1 LSGRA
6 PLHLF
11 TGFGV
16 ELEYMI
22 VDRERLDVLPV
33 TDELIRAVHGSY
45 ESEIEQG
52 ELSWSNELVL
62 HVIELK
68 TNGPAP
74 ALEGLDTIFQR
85 DVRRIDGLLA
95 TLGGRLMPTGMHPWM
110 DPDREMRLWPHEY
123 SRVYESFH
131 RIFDCRGHGWANLQS
146 AHLNLPFHDDEEFGR
161 LHAAIRVVLP
171 LLPALAAST
180 PIRDGV
186 PSGVRDTRLE
196 AYRKNSARIPSVAGR
211 VIPERAFTRAEYER
225 LILEK
230 IYADLSPHDPEG
242 VLRYEWANARGAIA
256 RFTRNTIEIRVLD
269 TQECPAADLAVLG
282 ATVAVLRALIDERW
296 VPRARLAEMDEATLA
311 PIFLDCARDAE
322 LARIDDP
329 AFLGLFGLDDGAPR
343 TAGEVWR
350 HLVETLLPRSPWRP
364 RLDRIL
370 DEGTLATRILR
381 AVGDDAD
388 RPHLRAVYEQLCEC
402 LVRGRMFPGRA

>member
-1 LSGRA
+1 MSDRA

-11 TGFGV
+11 AGYGV

-62 HVIELK
+62 HVVELK
-68 TNGPAP
+68 TNGPADS
-74 ALEGLDTIFQR
+74 LEGLDELFQR
-85 DVRRIDGLLA
+85 DVHRIEALLDP
-95 TLGGRLMPTGMHPWM
+95 LGGRLMPTGMHPWM
-110 DPDREMRLWPHEY
+110 DPDREMKLWPHEY

-146 AHLNLPFHDDEEFGR
+146 AHLNLPFFDDAEFGR
-161 LHAAIRVVLP
+161 LHAAIRAVLP
-171 LLPALAAST
+171 ILPALAAST
-180 PIRDGV
+180 PIRDGS
-186 PSGVRDTRLE
+186 PTGMRDTRLD
-196 AYRKNSARIPSVAGR
+196 AYRKNSRRIPSVAGS
-211 VIPERAFTRAEYER
+211 VIPERAFTRADYER
-225 LILEK
+225 MILDR

-269 TQECPAADLAVLG
+269 TQECPAADLAVLA
-282 ATVAVLRALIDERW
+282 ATVAVLRALVEERW
-296 VPRARLAEMDEATLA
+296 VPLERLQAMDEARLEPVFTG
-311 PIFLDCARDAE
+311 CARDAE
-322 LARIDDP
+322 DARIEDA
-329 AFLGLFGLDDGAPR
+329 AFLEAFGLDGGQR
-343 TAGEVWR
+343 TAGELWR
-350 HLVETLLPRSPWRP
+350 HLVATLLPRSPWRP

-370 DEGTLATRILR
+370 EEGTLATRILR
-381 AVGDDAD
+381 ALDGDHT
-388 RPHLRAVYEQLCEC
+388 RPRLRGVYERLCEC
-402 LVRGRMFPGRA
+402 LAQGRMFHAGP